1 MNEENKRDNERP
13 FKKTNRFKKR
23 KENLKKSLEK
33 NESSGEENGPNSTQ
47 NFTNKTTNKRTN
59 TNAKS
64 HKKGAKKLTNIN
76 GESAFDNFFAD
87 DSDGG
92 EFFDD
97 FFADDTAKNLNN
109 LKNTNLQTNKKNG
122 KNRKKSQN
130 SKKANE
136 IATGAENLANLG
148 DKSAIN
154 SALANKQTKNLQG
167 ANSQSQSS
175 QNGTNSQNGANLQ
188 NQNSQNGESQKQT
201 NGSKKSKK
209 RKKATQTIK
218 LNGEEPWQKAI
229 LSTIEA
235 NKAMHDLR
243 LNPLKYINS
252 SSDTIKITPLGGLG
266 EIGANMTIFETATS
280 AIIVDVGMSFP
291 DENMLGVDILIPDFD
306 YVRKIKDKIKGII
319 ITHAHEDHIGAMPY
333 FFKEFQFPIYATPLP
348 LGMISNKFEEH
359 GLKSERSYF
368 RPVEKRKIYEIGDFE
383 VEFIHI
389 THSIIDA
396 SALAITTRAGTII
409 HTGDFKID
417 HTPIDGYPSDLNRLA
432 YYGDRGVMLLMS
444 DSTNSHRDGVTKSE
458 SSVGRTFDTIF
469 RNSHGRVI
477 MSTFSSNIHRVYQ
490 AIERGVKY
498 GRKVCVIGRSM
509 ERNLWTAIELGYV
522 NLDKKIFIDPEE
534 VDKYPEN
541 EVLIVT
547 TGSQGETMSALYRMA
562 TDEHKYIKI
571 KPTDKVIIS
580 AKAIPG
586 NENSV
591 STVLNFLLKS
601 GAKVAYQDFSEIH
614 VSGHASIEE
623 QKLIFSLVKPKFF
636 LPVHGEYNH
645 IVKHKETAMECG
657 IDERNIYLM
666 SDGDQMEVCQKYL
679 KRVKTVKTGK
689 VFIDNQINK
698 QISDDIVKHR
708 QNLADAGMVVIIAQ
722 IDKNE
727 KSLIKTRVVS
737 YGLVDEK
744 QSSEFAKDMEG
755 VIEQFLAN
763 LKNEILLDNRVLESQ
778 IRQAVR
784 KHIFRKTKKYPT
796 IVPVIYLM

>member
-1 MNEENKRDNERP
+1 MEENRNENGVERL
-13 FKKTNRFKKR
+13 KKSNRYKKR
-23 KENLKKSLEK
+23 KENLKKSIASEGSAGDVEFGGEHENGSRK
-33 NESSGEENGPNSTQ
+33 NKGTKNGQNSARSKGSKNGSRNGSNSAGGSSNGSSNAVHSNGASGAHFGGAYPKSNENGAGGSNLNRDGRAKLGGNNAKGPNS
-47 NFTNKTTNKRTN
+47 
-59 TNAKS
+59 S
-64 HKKGAKKLTNIN
+64 V
-76 GESAFDNFFAD
+76 
-87 DSDGG
+87 
-92 EFFDD
+92 
-97 FFADDTAKNLNN
+97 ADDT
-109 LKNTNLQTNKKNG
+109 
-122 KNRKKSQN
+122 N
-130 SKKANE
+130 SS
-136 IATGAENLANLG
+136 
-148 DKSAIN
+148 D
-154 SALANKQTKNLQG
+154 
-167 ANSQSQSS
+167 
-175 QNGTNSQNGANLQ
+175 
-188 NQNSQNGESQKQT
+188 SQK
-201 NGSKKSKK
+201 KKKHKK
-209 RKKATQTIK
+209 RSNMPKSLTG
-218 LNGEEPWQKAI
+218 NEPWQKAME
-229 LSTIEA
+229 EA
-235 NKAMHDLR
+235 IAQNKLIHEER
-243 LNPLKYINS
+243 LHPLKDANR
-252 SSDTIKITPLGGLG
+252 SDETVRITPLGGLG
-266 EIGANMTIFETATS
+266 EIGANMTVFETNTS

-291 DENMLGVDILIPDFD
+291 EESMLGVDILIPDFD
-306 YVRKIKDKIKGII
+306 YVRKIKNKIKGII

-359 GLKSERSYF
+359 GLKAERSYF
-368 RPVEKRKIYEIGDFE
+368 RPVQKRQLYQIGDFE

-396 SALAITTRAGTII
+396 SALAITTKAGTII

-417 HTPIDGYPSDLNRLA
+417 HTPIDGYPTDLNRLA

-444 DSTNSHRDGVTKSE
+444 DSTNSHKEGITKSE
-458 SSVGRTFDTIF
+458 SSVGKTFDTIF
-469 RNSHGRVI
+469 SSCKGRVI

-509 ERNLWTAIELGYV
+509 ERNLFTAMELGYV
-522 NLDKKIFIDPEE
+522 NLDKKIF
-534 VDKYPEN
+534 VDADQVSKYPDN

-571 KPTDKVIIS
+571 KSTDQVIIS

-586 NENSV
+586 NESSV
-591 STVLNFLLKS
+591 STVLNYLLKS

-623 QKLIFSLVKPKFF
+623 QKLMLRLIKPKFF

-657 IDERNIYLM
+657 IEEKNIYLM
-666 SDGDQMEVCQKYL
+666 NDGDQMEVCEKYL

-698 QISDDIVKHR
+698 QISDEIVKHR
-708 QNLADAGMVVIIAQ
+708 QNLADAGVAVIIAQ

-727 KSLIKTRVVS
+727 KRLIQTRVIT
-737 YGLVDEK
+737 YGLVADNQTAHFTKEM
-744 QSSEFAKDMEG
+744 QG
-755 VIEQFLAN
+755 IIEQFLAN
-763 LKNEILLDNRVLESQ
+763 LKDEILLDHWALEGK

-784 KHIFRKTKKYPT
+784 KHIFRKIKKYPT